1 MGWTAFTS
9 RMGRRIAWVLALCAA
24 VPVVLFAI
32 AAAREANSAG
42 TEVEERRLAG
52 VSSLYADVIRS
63 RLGVAETIVETFTVG
78 DIGPDS
84 SILRHQV
91 TNSRAF
97 KSVVVVNRDGLL
109 ADGETTLR
117 PSAAQSLA
125 LEAAQTILMP
135 VTLDGQLTGTFMV
148 RQVSAA
154 GVGKLAYFEMAP
166 DWLWKDLKEL
176 PGATIV
182 VVDADG
188 KVLHSPRSIAND
200 TNHMFAEHITLLGE
214 RGGSLDTLS
223 WQDGGAE
230 WHGVLKHIPLVNE
243 RITTVP
249 WGVVAYTR
257 EVPFL
262 ARSQNVWA
270 ILPYMLGVLV
280 ICGLAGA
287 HYLSRRYLAA
297 LRELRIGLPGLQA
310 RRFEPLPA
318 AGTDEPSD
326 LIETFNRAAASLQ
339 EQFHA
344 LETLGEID
352 KLLLGSA
359 ELEQVLEGILA
370 RVQTVTRCHCV
381 GITLRDADAPGRGR
395 VYLAANGLSD
405 LPVTRVELDDDML
418 TTLIA
423 ESRGLT
429 VARCEDTRHSFLR
442 PLKEIG
448 AEFFWVW
455 PVNVSER
462 VEAILAVGYREAPA
476 ADPYLARSG
485 SQFSERL
492 AVALSKSARD
502 ERLYRQAHYDPLTS
516 LPNRILFRDRLAQ
529 EIANATA
536 GLSRGA
542 LLYIDL
548 DHFKRVNDSVG
559 HSAGDQL
566 LTIVAQRL
574 RSCVKE
580 GDTVARLG
588 GDEFTVILRNVAD
601 PSSARAVGER
611 IIESLQLPVN
621 IGGRDHFV
629 CASIGIT
636 LFPDDGSAIDDVMRN
651 ADTAMYRA
659 KDLGRGC
666 TMFFDPHMNAKA
678 TVPTETGLHRA
689 LRRREFSLFY
699 QPQFTVSNGALAGVE
714 ALLRWQTARDGMRQ
728 PSEFVPA
735 AEESGL
741 IIDIGGWVLDAACA
755 QLASWRDQ
763 NIAPPRLALNVS
775 AQQLKHSEF
784 PKLVRRALDKYGL
797 APALLEL
804 ELTESVFADEA
815 AGATLERLH
824 QLGVHLALDDFG
836 TGYSSLSYLRQ
847 YPIGTVKI
855 DRTFLEEV
863 PQNPASATLVET
875 IIVMAHAL
883 GKRVVAEGIETA
895 DQLEFLR
902 ERRCDIAQGFYLAR
916 PLSSQIVTELL
927 QARTQSGDEELRDVR
942 EAG

>member
-1 MGWTAFTS
+1 MGITS
-9 RMGRRIAWVLALCAA
+9 RMGRRMAVVLALCAA
-24 VPVVLFAI
+24 VPLVLFAI
-32 AAAREANSAG
+32 AAARDADSAG
-42 TEVEERRLAG
+42 AAVVERRLTG
-52 VSSLYADVIRS
+52 VSSLYANVIRS
-63 RLGVAETIVETFTVG
+63 RLGVAETIAETVTANDVG
-78 DIGPDS
+78 YDS
-84 SILRHQV
+84 ATLKQQV
-91 TNSRAF
+91 SNSRVF
-97 KSVVVVNRDGLL
+97 KSIVVVNRDGLL
-109 ADGETTLR
+109 AGGETTLR
-117 PSAAQSLA
+117 PSAAQLLA
-125 LEAAQTILMP
+125 LEAGQTILMP
-135 VTLDGQLTGTFMV
+135 VTLAGQLSGVFLA
-148 RQVSAA
+148 RPVSAA
-154 GVGKLAYFEMAP
+154 GVNRLAYFELAP
-166 DWLWKDLKEL
+166 DWLWKEMKDL
-176 PGATIV
+176 PGAAIV

-188 KVLHSPRSIAND
+188 RVLHANGTLAAD
-200 TNHMFAEHITLLGE
+200 TSQMFAEHITLSGE
-214 RGGSLDTLS
+214 QGGSLDTLS
-223 WQDGGAE
+223 WQDGGDA
-230 WHGVLKHIPLVNE
+230 WHGVLKHVPLVNE

-249 WGVVAYTR
+249 WGVVVYTQDASFFSR
-257 EVPFL
+257 SRQIWTMLPFAVL
-262 ARSQNVWA
+262 S
-270 ILPYMLGVLV
+270 LLGCVLIAV
-280 ICGLAGA
+280 R
-287 HYLSRRYLAA
+287 YLSRRYMVVLT
-297 LRELRIGLPGLQA
+297 ELRRGLPALQD
-310 RRFEPLPA
+310 RRFEPLPV
-318 AGTDEPSD
+318 AGSDEPRE
-326 LIETFNRAAASLQ
+326 LLETFNRSVASLH

-359 ELEQVLEGILA
+359 ELEHVLEGILS
-370 RVQTVTRCHCV
+370 RVQAVTRCHCV

-395 VYLAANGLSD
+395 VYLAANGLTD

-418 TTLIA
+418 TTLTT

-429 VARCEDTRHSFLR
+429 IARCEDARHSFLK

-448 AEFFWVW
+448 ADFFWVW
-455 PVNVSER
+455 PVNVSDR

-476 ADPYLARSG
+476 ADPHLARSG
-485 SQFSERL
+485 SQFAERL

-502 ERLYRQAHYDPLTS
+502 ERLYRQAHYDPLTA
-516 LPNRILFRDRLAQ
+516 LPNRILFRDRLSQ

-588 GDEFTVILRNVAD
+588 GDEFTIILRNVAD
-601 PSSARAVGER
+601 PNSARSIGER

-666 TMFFDPHMNAKA
+666 TMFFDLHMNGKA
-678 TVPTETGLHRA
+678 AVPTDTGLQRA

-699 QPQFTVSNGALAGVE
+699 QPQFTVEDGALAGVE
-714 ALLRWQTARDGMRQ
+714 ALLRWQTAREGMRQ
-728 PSEFVPA
+728 PAEFVPA

-755 QLASWRDQ
+755 QLASWRAQ

-775 AQQLKHSEF
+775 VQQLQHAEF
-784 PKLVRRALDKYGL
+784 PLLVRQALEKYDL
-797 APALLEL
+797 PPALLEL
-804 ELTESVFADEA
+804 EVTESVFADAA
-815 AGATLERLH
+815 AGVALERLD

-836 TGYSSLSYLRQ
+836 TCYSSLSCLRQ
-847 YPIGTVKI
+847 HPIDTVKI
-855 DRTFLEEV
+855 DRTFFEEI
-863 PQNPASATLVET
+863 PQNPASATLVEA
-875 IIVMAHAL
+875 IVVMAHTL

-895 DQLEFLR
+895 EQLEFLR
-902 ERRCDIAQGFYLAR
+902 QRGCDIAQGFYLAR
-916 PLSSQIVTELL
+916 PLSCQVVTELL
-927 QARTQSGDEELRDVR
+927 QARAQAGAKAGDVR